1 MALVSKPGGPRPVS
15 LREGEVRSR
24 FEVCW
29 NAAGNKSGA
38 HKGSVLYSGRGLQSL
53 ITALRRAEK
62 GPTAPAATA
71 NDALFLVKSW
81 GVPDGELEH
90 YAVEKEKVRS
100 RGPLPHF
107 AGASA
112 AVENERPRAHAHAR
126 EHAREHARARVRA
139 RRSRAIQLARPLLLA
154 PAVPRL
160 LAPHSY

>member
-100 RGPLPHF
+100 QGPLPHF
-107 AGASA
+107 AGRWRERRSGERA
-112 AVENERPRAHAHAR
+112 AARAHARTRTRASTR
-126 EHAREHARARVRA
+126 ASTRARAYERAVRA
-139 RRSRAIQLARPLLLA
+139 QFS
-154 PAVPRL
+154 
-160 LAPHSY
+160 